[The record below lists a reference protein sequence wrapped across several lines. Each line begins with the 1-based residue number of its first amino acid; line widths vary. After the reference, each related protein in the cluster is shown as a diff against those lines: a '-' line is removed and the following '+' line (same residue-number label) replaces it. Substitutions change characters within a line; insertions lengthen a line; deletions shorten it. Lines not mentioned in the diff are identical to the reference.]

1 MNAEEEGAIRLSI
14 VGTEFLHVYFARS
27 WPHLV
32 RNWNLRLEA
41 LRFVLYA
48 CHCHIHSHSRN
59 QRWDL
64 HLPSKFI
71 TTRRSVLHR
80 GLALD
85 FSGWTNHRVEYP
97 CGRRQKTTNQ
107 VVSCQK
113 SFDLEVGNWQK
124 SESFE
129 SFAWKKQFHFHTFM
143 PEPQAHYLSALEA
156 KPLLA
161 RFIGSFIPQSTT
173 HLLFLQLQSLFGL
186 CLNLASWRR
195 RPLLQVKHRCC
206 LRRLEDPVML
216 DEFLLHP
223 GVAVIIFSLFVHLCI
238 YFYGWPIHECTSTH
252 FGQWWHSG
260 TCQLLAG
267 LILRIPHLRWSS
279 RHTQPVRNTTSQ
291 GSSRSQALHGCSG
304 YDEQLRSLLRVALR
318 QNETGG
324 NCHMELDDQQR
335 ALCWMWLDCGSETQ
349 LWLSKSFPS
358 KRCRSC
364 VKNL

>member
-27 WPHLV
+27 WTSCTKLKSEAWSQNSKKKHTL
-32 RNWNLRLEA
+32 A

-48 CHCHIHSHSRN
+48 CNCHIHSHSRN

-129 SFAWKKQFHFHTFM
+129 SFAWNSNFTFTLACQSLKLIIFQLWKLNLFW
-143 PEPQAHYLSALEA
+143 PGLLGALYHNRQ
-156 KPLLA
+156 LTCC
-161 RFIGSFIPQSTT
+161 FCSCN
-173 HLLFLQLQSLFGL
+173 LFLVF
-186 CLNLASWRR
+186 ASIWH
-195 RPLLQVKHRCC
+195 LGGEDRCC
-206 LRRLEDPVML
+206 RSST
-216 DEFLLHP
+216 
-223 GVAVIIFSLFVHLCI
+223 VAV
-238 YFYGWPIHECTSTH
+238 
-252 FGQWWHSG
+252 SG
-260 TCQLLAG
+260 FWK
-267 LILRIPHLRWSS
+267 IL
-279 RHTQPVRNTTSQ
+279 
-291 GSSRSQALHGCSG
+291 
-304 YDEQLRSLLRVALR
+304 
-318 QNETGG
+318 
-324 NCHMELDDQQR
+324 
-335 ALCWMWLDCGSETQ
+335 
-349 LWLSKSFPS
+349 
-358 KRCRSC
+358 
-364 VKNL
+364 